1 MVDVAAGG
9 AIHHP
14 SRRRRSQQR
23 RKLATERVGYCS
35 PFSAEFLEDSRFL
48 PQQSKPQATGGCKNR
63 VCFGQELS
71 QDRVAMWVSK
81 DYSSQGIARSLPL
94 ARIQSGNVML
104 APPMSDMNSRRFTRS
119 PR

>member
-35 PFSAEFLEDSRFL
+35 PFSAEFLVSA
-48 PQQSKPQATGGCKNR
+48 PAQSKRQATGGCKNR

-94 ARIQSGNVML
+94 ALIQSGNVML
-104 APPMSDMNSRRFTRS
+104 APR
-119 PR
+119 